1 MLPFESTQVPAAVV
15 LHDTPPVVPPLQFA
29 VTVTPLTRPS
39 VPLWTVTVM
48 LIVYLGVVL
57 TVVLPSRSPTCRRT
71 GAVVVTVTVAG
82 ALHSTPSR
90 TRYVN
95 ESTPDQPAAG
105 VYFTDAP
112 SEEGGRGV

>member
-1 MLPFESTQVPAAVV
+1 MLPFARTQVPAAVV
-15 LHDTPPVVPPLQFA
+15 LHDTPPVVPPLQLP
-29 VTVTPLTRPS
+29 VTVTPLTSPS

-48 LIVYLGVVL
+48 LIVYLVVVL
-57 TVVLPSRSPTCRRT
+57 TTVLPSRSPTCSRT

-95 ESTPDQPAAG
+95 VSTPDQPVAG
-105 VYFTDAP
+105 VYFTLAR
-112 SEEGGRGV
+112 SQ